1 MKIEQRNLK
10 ALMEEKIPRRVL
22 RVLRTAGEVAE
33 GMGSST
39 YLVGGLV
46 RDLLLGVENL
56 DVDITVEGD
65 GIAFAKKLAQRLSGR
80 VKGQTRFGTAI
91 VTFRGGFKIDVATAR
106 QEYYERP
113 AALPTVQKSSLRDD
127 QFRRDFTINAMAI
140 KLNPGEFG
148 KLIDFFGG
156 ERDLKRGVVR
166 TLHHGSFL
174 DDPTRIFRAVRF
186 SERYQF
192 EIDEGTKDLIKQA
205 TNLAMFDALT
215 IERVRDELV
224 LILSEKK
231 PVRAIRRMAELHEL
245 KFIHPGIK
253 LNKQLRNL
261 LGNLEE
267 LLNWFR
273 SSFPKEKCEQWL
285 IYFSALLQGLT
296 VKEARAACQR
306 FHLSRKDEEKVI
318 KGKEG
323 ASRKLRELGRVRLR
337 PSQIYGQLEKL
348 PLESLLVVM
357 AGAGKIARGRIALYL
372 RELRSIRLKVTGDDL
387 KELGLKPG
395 PVFTKLLEKTLIAK
409 LDGSLKT
416 KRDELNH
423 VKMNVSKRKKRDSSF
438 SD

>member
-1 MKIEQRNLK
+1 MKSIKGIMEERLLKKVMQVLK
-10 ALMEEKIPRRVL
+10 A
-22 RVLRTAGEVAE
+22 AGEVAE
-33 GMGSST
+33 GMGYSA

-46 RDLLLGVENL
+46 RDILLDVENL
-56 DVDITVEGD
+56 DVDMTVEGE

-91 VTFRGGFKIDVATAR
+91 VTFRGGFKVDVATAR
-106 QEYYERP
+106 QEHYERP
-113 AALPTVQKSSLRDD
+113 AALPTVEASSIRED

-156 ERDLKRGVVR
+156 ERDLRRRVVR
-166 TLHHGSFL
+166 ALHDGSFI

-192 EIDEGTKDLIKQA
+192 KIDEWTKDLIKQA
-205 TNLAMFDALT
+205 TNLAMFDKLT

-224 LILSEKK
+224 LILSEKN
-231 PVRAIRRMAELHEL
+231 PVRAIKKMAELHEL
-245 KFIHPGIK
+245 KFIHQGIK
-253 LNKQLRNL
+253 LNKQLRKV

-267 LLNWFR
+267 VLNWFR

-285 IYFSALLQGLT
+285 IYFSALLHGLT
-296 VKEARAACQR
+296 LKEARATCQR

-318 KGKEG
+318 KSKEG
-323 ASRKLRELGRVRLR
+323 ASRKRRELGKEKLS
-337 PSQIYGQLEKL
+337 PSQIYHQLEKL

-357 AGAGKIARGRIALYL
+357 ARADRIVRERISLYL

-395 PVFTKLLEKTLIAK
+395 PQFAKLLKKTLIAK

-416 KRDELNH
+416 KRDELNY
-423 VKMNVSKRKKRDSSF
+423 VKMNISKILSKA
-438 SD
+438 